1 MAPAA
6 AGPVGASTT
15 AAALAANRRLAR
27 AFAAVVGVSAVVLGL
42 SPLIGNVD
50 LRPTLVL
57 AILLHE
63 GSGGLLL
70 SSPCAGV
77 GATACQRAVL
87 IVWQGRVPEI
97 LLAAIAGA
105 ALGISGGTLQG
116 TFRNPLADPYLL
128 GISSGGAIGAAV
140 VIVLHVG
147 LADENLSIPVFAF
160 LGSAGVGGAILLVAG
175 GRNSSVETLLL
186 TGVAISSFL
195 TAVLSVLLILGPFE
209 SEQLEF
215 WLLGGLGAAT
225 WPVDG
230 LAFAPVLLVGIALA
244 SQGRELNLLQ
254 LGPEVA
260 QSVGVNPRAV
270 RLRLV
275 GLAAVATAIAVSFTG
290 VIGFVGLVA
299 PHVVRRLGSTDYRVV
314 LPGAAL
320 LGAVFL
326 VAARDA
332 ALLVLPSIVLP
343 LGICTSFAGV
353 PFFLYVLYRGR
364 SGSSMGVT

>member
-1 MAPAA
+1 M
-6 AGPVGASTT
+6 
-15 AAALAANRRLAR
+15 L
-27 AFAAVVGVSAVVLGL
+27 FL
-42 SPLIGNVD
+42 SPLIGNVS
-50 LRPTLVL
+50 LRPALVL
-57 AILLHE
+57 AILVHE
-63 GSGGLLL
+63 LTGGLVLP
-70 SSPCAGV
+70 SPCVGV
-77 GATACQRAVL
+77 GSTACQRAVL
-87 IVWQGRVPEI
+87 IVWEGRVPEI
-97 LLAAIAGA
+97 LLAAISGA

-116 TFRNPLADPYLL
+116 VFRNPLADPYLL

-147 LADENLSIPVFAF
+147 QSDENLTIPAFAF
-160 LGSAGVGGAILLVAG
+160 VGSAGVGGVILAVAG
-175 GRNSSVETLLL
+175 GRNSSVETVLL

-195 TAVLSVLLILGPFE
+195 TAVLSVLLIVGPFE

-230 LAFAPVLLVGIALA
+230 LAFAPVLLVGVVLA
-244 SQGRELNLLQ
+244 TQGRELNLLQ
-254 LGPEVA
+254 LGPDVA
-260 QSVGVNPRAV
+260 QSVGVDTRRV
-270 RLRLV
+270 RFRLV
-275 GLAAVATAIAVSFTG
+275 GLAAVATAVAVSFTG

-332 ALLVLPSIVLP
+332 ALLVLPTIVLP
-343 LGICTSFAGV
+343 LGICTAFAGV

-364 SGSSMGVT
+364 SSSSMGVP